1 MYVWRD
7 EEQTKNVNRSV
18 KNKLYK
24 WYDVI
29 PTAWKLWLHYCA
41 LEVWC
46 IVHFYFILL
55 VWTAAPSHRKPKNV
69 DINHSLSHSD
79 TPLIKRWRRLELTQT
94 DRLFVSLP
102 CYVWQ
107 RSFHL
112 RALERLPVPSYSHH
126 DISVINISVCVWVI
140 SVDQECEPQTIAG
153 IWDLACVCAHAPTA
167 LLPRWLNYE
176 AFVSVVM
183 ASSAFGNMSFYFRR
197 GAIIQYKESW
207 QTIHDLFKKEE
218 QQRINK
224 WECGGRRRQFYLSV
238 CGWFVLPDDDVL
250 CVDCLQEND
259 YLHECLEVVQQEFM
273 IFNRER
279 WESTEADLNPCS
291 RSYNHAGPKQIKE
304 IKQRVRVFA
313 DIWWRC

>member
-1 MYVWRD
+1 M
-7 EEQTKNVNRSV
+7 
-18 KNKLYK
+18 
-24 WYDVI
+24 
-29 PTAWKLWLHYCA
+29 
-41 LEVWC
+41 
-46 IVHFYFILL
+46 F
-55 VWTAAPSHRKPKNV
+55 
-69 DINHSLSHSD
+69 
-79 TPLIKRWRRLELTQT
+79 
-94 DRLFVSLP
+94 DRGAF
-102 CYVWQ
+102 
-107 RSFHL
+107 
-112 RALERLPVPSYSHH
+112 
-126 DISVINISVCVWVI
+126 ISVLRRNCLFHHTVIMTSVLLTSVCVCVGVI

-197 GAIIQYKESW
+197 GAIIQFKESW

-224 WECGGRRRQFYLSV
+224 WECEGRKRQFYLRV
-238 CGWFVLPDDDVL
+238 CGWFRMICSSWWCWWW

-279 WESTEADLNPCS
+279 WENTEADLNPCS
-291 RSYNHAGPKQIKE
+291 QTYNHVGPKQIKE
-304 IKQRVRVFA
+304 TLSKERPVSESLQTFDGDVNHS
-313 DIWWRC
+313 IWSFI